1 VRGRWAGRI
10 RQRGLGRWA
19 EAAVEGAVQ
28 VGGGDGGVQR
38 EGGDLGE
45 GVDTG
50 VGAAGA
56 LREDALAG
64 GAVDGVGEQA
74 LDGGEVGLDLPS
86 AVRGA
91 VVGESEL
98 PVRHGDELHGITA
111 GEECGAGRGLGRQ
124 SHSSR

>member
-1 VRGRWAGRI
+1 
-10 RQRGLGRWA
+10 
-19 EAAVEGAVQ
+19 
-28 VGGGDGGVQR
+28 
-38 EGGDLGE
+38 
-45 GVDTG
+45 
-50 VGAAGA
+50 
-56 LREDALAG
+56 
-64 GAVDGVGEQA
+64 
-74 LDGGEVGLDLPS
+74 LDLPS